1 MRGLVGQMM
10 VDNLRPKMIIK
21 EGERERETETET
33 EKENATSTKIINYCL
48 IFVSIPF
55 FVKVT
60 GF

>member
-1 MRGLVGQMM
+1 MM